1 MLNMTLLFA
10 HCLNLSSQ
18 LMHACNP
25 LYQQYFDILGSNYL
39 CTFRNLFIDFAIDTL
54 VGQDALVFY
63 GQNITVG
70 VLPHVTGRF
79 DPFSCATPLLLF
91 LM

>member
-1 MLNMTLLFA
+1 MILLFA
-10 HCLNLSSQ
+10 YCLNLSSQ
-18 LMHACNP
+18 QMHVCNT
-25 LYQQYFDILGSNYL
+25 LYQQYLDILGSNYS

-54 VGQDALVFY
+54 VGQDAHSIY

-79 DPFSCATPLLLF
+79 DPFSCATPPLLF